1 MTSKS
6 GLRFSETTG
15 SNISVKN
22 KITPDETAD

>member
-6 GLRFSETTG
+6 GLRLSETTG
-15 SNISVKN
+15 SISVKN